1 MKKFPP
7 KADQLQAEK
16 IKICPVCVAVSL
28 TWFLISA
35 GIAAGLLE
43 SENWRLIVAIAMG
56 GTAVGIAFQA
66 EKRFGWHS
74 PMIKFIIIVIGFVL
88 AYLAVS
94 NINLWT
100 LTAEAIIILALGYL
114 FFVFGVGGG
123 TNAPDSKKLKELEEK
138 MKDCC

>member
-1 MKKFPP
+1 MEKF
-7 KADQLQAEK
+7 K
-16 IKICPVCVAVSL
+16 IKICPVCVVVSL

-35 GIAAGLLE
+35 GITMGLLKAD
-43 SENWRLIVAIAMG
+43 NWKLIVAIAMG

-88 AYLAVS
+88 AYLAVG
-94 NINLWT
+94 NINVWT
-100 LTAEAIIILALGYL
+100 LAAEAIIILALGYL
-114 FFVFGVGGG
+114 LFVLRVGGG
-123 TNAPDSKKLKELEEK
+123 ANASDPKKLKELERK